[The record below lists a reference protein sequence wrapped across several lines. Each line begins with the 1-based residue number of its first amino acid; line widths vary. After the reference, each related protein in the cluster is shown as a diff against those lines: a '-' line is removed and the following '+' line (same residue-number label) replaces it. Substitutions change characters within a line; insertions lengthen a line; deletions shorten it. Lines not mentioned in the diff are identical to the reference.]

1 MSEQSIVVKF
11 RATGDAALKKAVI
24 DLEKATAA
32 LKGETSRLKGVS
44 DQHNTT
50 MLRQQK
56 NATGLSRSFATLRNK
71 MLLFSFAM
79 SLGGRQLIR
88 FTRDAARV
96 DTMSDAFSSLVG
108 GTQNA
113 EIALDKL
120 KGATN
125 NTMSEFDLFQQ
136 ANNAMVLGIT
146 KNSDEMAV
154 MFDKAQKLGAALGK
168 DTRQSVESLV
178 TGIGRQ
184 SRLMLDNIGIIVKT
198 DEAYKD
204 FADANNTTVAALSD
218 TQKKQAFLN
227 ATLDAADTKLAA
239 LGQKFGDT
247 GDEILTNEQQLQRI
261 DASLANFTDT
271 IGRAFIPAIEPAA
284 DLIVA
289 FTEAVDP
296 EDVRVFVASIATGT
310 GSILAFNAGTTIG
323 TTAVNLYRGGL
334 VKATVAMRG
343 FTIAMLKNPF
353 GIAAIAIA
361 GATAAA
367 LKHSGVLKNMD
378 DTMNKLIGTSKELTG
393 EFNKDVFVK
402 ASENAVKMGM
412 ALEKLELS
420 NKKLSDN
427 EKNRILLEKEHELL
441 LNQQL
446 FIQKALGEDTQEY
459 SDILFKLIE
468 NETRRNELA
477 QKIAEDTEK
486 EAEATKKKN
495 DAKKDA
501 NKKLLE
507 EIELLQAR
515 KDNFGDELGFL
526 QAEIDIMQ
534 KQADALGDTNE
545 AKKLQLEIDIKQ
557 KELDKKRSERIIE
570 ETIQTK
576 LLASSIDS
584 MSTAL
589 ANAALNGDHMGRQ
602 IEKALKRIAAQI
614 LAKAGVFALLTAI
627 FPGTAAAAGLKGI
640 NPFTFALGLNTA
652 HTGGLIKDR
661 KVQKFATGGVVE
673 GEDNV
678 PILAQNGEFVMSRS
692 AVESV
697 GIETMNRIN
706 QTGSAGVTVNISGNV
721 MSQDF
726 VEGELAERIKE
737 AVRKGSNFGMS

>member
-56 NATGLSRSFATLRNK
+56 NASGLSRSFATLRNK

-96 DTMSDAFSSLVG
+96 DTMSDAFSSMVG

-113 EIALDKL
+113 EIALNKL

-218 TQKKQAFLN
+218 TEKKQAFLN

-289 FTEAVDP
+289 FTESVDP
-296 EDVRVFVASIATGT
+296 EDVRIFTASIVTGT
-310 GSILAFNAGTTIG
+310 GAILAINAGTTIG

-334 VKATVAMRG
+334 VKATIAMKG

-495 DAKKDA
+495 DANKDA
-501 NKKLLE
+501 NEKLLE

-526 QAEIDIMQ
+526 EAEIEIMQ
-534 KQADALGDTNE
+534 KQADALGNTNE

-557 KELDKKRSERIIE
+557 LELDEKRSERIIE
-570 ETIQTK
+570 ETIKTK
-576 LLASSIDS
+576 LLKSSIDS
-584 MSTAL
+584 MSSAL
-589 ANAALNGDHMGRQ
+589 ASAALNGDHMGRQ

-614 LAKAGVFALLTAI
+614 LAKAGAFALLTAI
-627 FPGTAAAAGLKGI
+627 FPGAAAAAGLKGI
-640 NPFTFALGLNTA
+640 NPFAFALGLNTA
-652 HTGGLIKDR
+652 HTGGFIKDN
-661 KVQKFATGGVVE
+661 KVQKFATGGVVQ

-678 PILAQNGEFVMSRS
+678 PILAQNGEFVMSRN

-706 QTGSAGVTVNISGNV
+706 QTGSAGVTVNVSGNV

>member
-11 RATGDAALKKAVI
+11 RATGDAALKRAVI

-56 NATGLSRSFATLRNK
+56 NASGLSRSFATLRNK

-289 FTEAVDP
+289 FTEAIDP
-296 EDVRVFVASIATGT
+296 EDVRVFVASIATGS

-334 VKATVAMRG
+334 VKATIAMRA
-343 FTIAMLKNPF
+343 FTVSMLTNPF
-353 GIAAIAIA
+353 GIAAVAIA
-361 GATAAA
+361 GATAVA

-477 QKIAEDTEK
+477 QKIAKDTEK
-486 EAEATKKKN
+486 ETEATKKKN

-534 KQADALGDTNE
+534 KKADALGDTNE
-545 AKKLQLEIDIKQ
+545 AKKLQLEIDNKQ
-557 KELDKKRSERIIE
+557 LELDKKRSERIIE

-576 LLASSIDS
+576 LLASSIES
-584 MSTAL
+584 MSSAL

-614 LAKAGVFALLTAI
+614 LAKAGVFALLNVL
-627 FPGTAAAAGLKGI
+627 FPGTVAAAGLKGV
-640 NPFTFALGLNTA
+640 NPFAFALGLDKA
-652 HTGGLIKDR
+652 HTGGFIKDN
-661 KVQKFATGGVVE
+661 KVQKFATGGVVQ

-678 PILAQNGEFVMSRS
+678 PILAQNGEFVMSRN